1 MKKNINKFLILVLF
15 ITILLPMEVR
25 ATGDLELDTNIT
37 ILKNN
42 SIVDIPLKVNGN
54 KDGLNNVR
62 LSLFN
67 DKGMEIISTSVKNN
81 NMRNILFRVKVPKEA
96 TKASIVGLDKN
107 NKICSNIIN
116 LYTDNLGI
124 TNRREKIVSVID
136 ESMEVSMGK
145 EVVFPEWIN
154 VKTNRGNVRKV
165 PVENSENIDT
175 FNIGNFEYEI
185 KVPNMDI
192 KGKFIVKVVDEKI
205 SANDEVIEFKDSN
218 LEKAV
223 RGLIGKASGDILKE
237 DVKNIKKFRP
247 IEYGVY
253 ELEDLSGIEHF
264 ESLEILDIDLMQ
276 VKDLSPV
283 SDLYNLKWLYASN
296 NPLNSIEPGTFSNLG
311 NLEQL
316 GLEGCGLT
324 YLDEGTLKGLTNLDY
339 LDLMRNDLIDVTGLK
354 DTPKLRSLHLTDNR
368 ITDERNMEVIANLY
382 NLKILSLDGNGITTI
397 KPLSKMSNL
406 TWLKVNRN
414 FLKDLDGVE
423 ELRNLEKLEFSQ
435 NEIESLK
442 DISALSKLKEL
453 KGNHNRLTNLD
464 SLAGLKSIESIE
476 LFKNNI
482 EDIEGL
488 TNLKTLKKL
497 DLNNNKIVDITTLSN
512 LTNLTHIWLTNNNI
526 SNVEPLENL
535 TNLYLLNIKE
545 GNNIRDFSSLAI
557 IYYTLKHKDFT
568 I

>member
-185 KVPNMDI
+185 KVPNIDI

-488 TNLKTLKKL
+488 RNLKTLKKL